1 MCSYDVSIPYY
12 YPSAEINRLRQVA
25 CVRPSVI
32 QHISNQAELLREI
45 SYSPI
50 SNPSPDF
57 LYDIFRSAFLLFSFS
72 RIAAYDL
79 TIFQSTL

>member
-32 QHISNQAELLREI
+32 QHISNQELLREI

-57 LYDIFRSAFLLFSFS
+57 LYDIFRSAFLFSFS

-79 TIFQSTL
+79 TIFQSIL